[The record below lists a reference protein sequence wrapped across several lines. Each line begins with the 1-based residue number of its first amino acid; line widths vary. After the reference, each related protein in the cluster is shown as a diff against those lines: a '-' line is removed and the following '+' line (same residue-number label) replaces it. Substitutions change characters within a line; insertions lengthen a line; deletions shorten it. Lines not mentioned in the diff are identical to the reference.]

1 MPCVLSWSLRSFHRG
16 MLSQNIQIIHFEHI
30 TCQLCC
36 LKTMIITSEYQE
48 CASTSIHM
56 DCVMNSHL
64 PMNTYAWFPLPLMRT
79 KRKIPLIDRS
89 LSLSVYACVRVCLSV
104 RKGAYDYIKGTRDIV
119 GRSMLQSPHVTSVC
133 EGSISSYR

>member
-1 MPCVLSWSLRSFHRG
+1 MERSRAPCVFSWSLRSFHRA
-16 MLSQNIQIIHFEHI
+16 MLSQNIQIIPFEHI

-56 DCVMNSHL
+56 DCVMNSH
-64 PMNTYAWFPLPLMRT
+64 PPVNTYTWFPLPLVGA

-89 LSLSVYACVRVCLSV
+89 ISLSFCICVCVCVFLSV
-104 RKGAYDYIKGTRDIV
+104 CTGSYDYIKGTRDII
-119 GRSMLQSPHVTSVC
+119 GRSRDRESMAEC
-133 EGSISSYR
+133 CM